1 MRLDKQTKIPPS
13 SRSPIWQTIT
23 NEAGTGKL
31 LLQVCGNCNA
41 TQYPPR
47 ELCKDCLH
55 DELEWREIS
64 SKGTVISHTIL
75 HASTNDFFR
84 ENGPRQITLIKLDG
98 GTVMFAHVANVEL
111 QVGDKV
117 NIVVRRDMSGEG
129 VYIALL
135 DSVEEEKQLSELS
148 VLLTKENE

>member
-1 MRLDKQTKIPPS
+1 
-13 SRSPIWQTIT
+13 
-23 NEAGTGKL
+23 
-31 LLQVCGNCNA
+31 
-41 TQYPPR
+41 
-47 ELCKDCLH
+47 
-55 DELEWREIS
+55 
-64 SKGTVISHTIL
+64 
-75 HASTNDFFR
+75 
-84 ENGPRQITLIKLDG
+84 
-98 GTVMFAHVANVEL
+98 MFAHVANVEL